1 MLFHIRAKPRQK
13 NSHPP
18 GLSFPV
24 RFRKVKPTEA
34 ENPDLYTEIK
44 ETGSPEADRTKRKKT
59 TALQPNRPP
68 KRDLPERS
76 EQRHNQRSSQTD
88 QIKRKA
94 AVNVE
99 ITGQRVS
106 RGLFFLSSQEMRVPP
121 FPHRSARAPLP
132 PSL

>member
-1 MLFHIRAKPRQK
+1 MLFHIRATSRQK
-13 NSHPP
+13 LPSTRPFYSCSLQKGQANC
-18 GLSFPV
+18 
-24 RFRKVKPTEA
+24 EA
-34 ENPDLYTEIK
+34 ENPDLYTKIK

-68 KRDLPERS
+68 KLDLPERS
-76 EQRHNQRSSQTD
+76 EQRDNQRSSQTD

-106 RGLFFLSSQEMRVPP
+106 RGLFF
-121 FPHRSARAPLP
+121 
-132 PSL
+132 SLRRK

>member
-1 MLFHIRAKPRQK
+1 MLLFHIRATSRQK
-13 NSHPP
+13 LPSTRPLFSCSLQKGQANC
-18 GLSFPV
+18 V
-24 RFRKVKPTEA
+24 A

-44 ETGSPEADRTKRKKT
+44 ETGSPDRMKRKKT

-68 KRDLPERS
+68 KLDLPERS

-106 RGLFFLSSQEMRVPP
+106 RGLFF
-121 FPHRSARAPLP
+121 
-132 PSL
+132 SLRRK